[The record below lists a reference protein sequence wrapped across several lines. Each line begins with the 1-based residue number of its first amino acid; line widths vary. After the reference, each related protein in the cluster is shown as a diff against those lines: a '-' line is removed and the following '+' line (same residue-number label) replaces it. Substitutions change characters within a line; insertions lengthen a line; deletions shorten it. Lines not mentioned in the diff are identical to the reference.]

1 MFEHKNPLIIFTIEQ
16 NDILQNYMRVLSVNK
31 SYTMLSANSFVYTR
45 ITVPLISSIV
55 PRIVNWSV
63 TIKKNNNKSD
73 F

>member
-55 PRIVNWSV
+55 PRIINWSV